1 MRHGWGNL
9 CSFWVVCFVLSQT
22 IHVTIQMA
30 WLQVTE
36 NPTNAKGLINI
47 LTQWCTM
54 LGTAAPEW
62 LKSATWRHHQEARI
76 CSSPGFLPSPV
87 LRMAP
92 LKSHR
97 WWPLSRHHT
106 WPYAEAEGDDPAH
119 VYWKPGCPPGNSP
132 VDFPKCLTART
143 VTCPCSRPI
152 AGTRNG
158 AQRLGKINQDSS
170 PGRMRPTQG
179 GRQWRPEQ
187 NWSSVRAEG
196 GRGCLYQPTAGED
209 LTTHTVILENYSQTQ
224 SSDDSSSPFQI

>member
-1 MRHGWGNL
+1 MTHTHKFVGWLGKKREKCIKNFELRSCHNTYAIL
-9 CSFWVVCFVLSQT
+9 CPLS
-22 IHVTIQMA
+22 
-30 WLQVTE
+30 
-36 NPTNAKGLINI
+36 
-47 LTQWCTM
+47 
-54 LGTAAPEW
+54 
-62 LKSATWRHHQEARI
+62 
-76 CSSPGFLPSPV
+76 
-87 LRMAP
+87 
-92 LKSHR
+92 
-97 WWPLSRHHT
+97 LSRHHT

-170 PGRMRPTQG
+170 PGRMSPTQG
-179 GRQWRPEQ
+179 GRRWRPEQ